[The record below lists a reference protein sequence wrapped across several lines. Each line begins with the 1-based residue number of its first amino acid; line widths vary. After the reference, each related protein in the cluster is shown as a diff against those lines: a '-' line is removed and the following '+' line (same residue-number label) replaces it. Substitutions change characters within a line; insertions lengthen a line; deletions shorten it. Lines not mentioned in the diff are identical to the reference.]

1 MQGSV
6 RHKQVNRHGHG
17 VRKRA
22 IVESEGTRF
31 VRQLD
36 RLLHRLGDLHLRISL
51 ARLPLTALG
60 DDAAPVAHAIVEN
73 LRDPCVLG
81 GVAADGSVV
90 AAFLGPRGDT
100 GVTGDRDVT
109 ARIGRQFVAALHAVG
124 VDKLALLSSLTVA
137 HCWSDEIYDVP
148 ALVLDLASARQAP
161 RGGASIFE
169 RESKRPLVS

>member
-1 MQGSV
+1 MLSMA
-6 RHKQVNRHGHG
+6 RLKENDPPGHG
-17 VRKRA
+17 LRKRSVA
-22 IVESEGTRF
+22 ESEGTF

-60 DDAAPVAHAIVEN
+60 DDVAPIAEAIVEN

-100 GVTGDRDVT
+100 GTAGDREVT

-124 VDKLALLSSLTVA
+124 VEKLALLSNLTVA
-137 HCWSDEIYDVP
+137 HCWSDESYDVP
-148 ALVLDLASARQAP
+148 SLVLDLASERARP
-161 RGGASIFE
+161 RATAVFE
-169 RESKRPLVS
+169 RGNKQPRLS

>member
-1 MQGSV
+1 MHSIV
-6 RHKQVNRHGHG
+6 RHKETDPPGQGL
-17 VRKRA
+17 RKRSVA
-22 IVESEGTRF
+22 ESEGTF

-60 DDAAPVAHAIVEN
+60 DDAAPVAQAIVEN

-81 GVAADGSVV
+81 GVTADGSVV
-90 AAFLGPRGDT
+90 AAFLGPRGDVGT
-100 GVTGDRDVT
+100 SGDREVT
-109 ARIGRQFVAALHAVG
+109 ARIGRQFVAALQAVG

-148 ALVLDLASARQAP
+148 ALVLDLASVRQAP
-161 RGGASIFE
+161 RATSIFT
-169 RESKRPLVS
+169 RDSKQPLAS